1 MKKEKVVFESLEGEK
16 LSGNLHF
23 PADQKPHTFVIFA
36 HCFTCNKNF
45 KAVKNIAFGLT
56 QYGFAVL
63 SFDFT
68 GLGASEGNFED
79 TNFTSNLKDITAA
92 SNFLANHYMAPSL
105 LVGHSLGGAAVLM
118 AASQLESIKAV
129 ATIGAPS
136 EPEHVLHLIK
146 DKVNLVEKNGI
157 AEVNIGGRPFKIKAQ
172 FIEDLR
178 NDQKLK
184 SLESLRKALM
194 ILHSPQDKIVNISNA
209 KDIYLR
215 AHHPKS
221 FVSLDGADHLLENS
235 HDSVYAGQ
243 MIAVWANRY
252 LDKTEES
259 QLETDAQTVA
269 AIGPKEDQLTT
280 EIVSEGHH
288 LIADEP
294 EDIGGN
300 NYGPTPY
307 GLLTSALAA
316 CTAITL
322 RMYANHKGWPVEGVH
337 VHVSH
342 EKRHD
347 KDVKGEDNGD
357 GRISY
362 FDRSIEIKGELTN
375 NQIEKLIQI
384 ANKCPVHKT
393 LESDMK
399 VETKYL
405 PNTQT
410 KTD

>member
-1 MKKEKVVFESLEGEK
+1 MKKEKANFKTLDGVR
-16 LSGNLHF
+16 LSGNLHL
-23 PADQKPHTFVIFA
+23 PADQKAHTYAIFA

-45 KAVKNIAFGLT
+45 KAVKNIALGLT
-56 QYGFAVL
+56 QYGFGVL

-68 GLGASEGNFED
+68 GLGASEGSFED

-92 SNFLANHYMAPSL
+92 AQFLTEKYRAPKL

-118 AASQLESIKAV
+118 AASTLDSVKAV

-136 EPEHVLHLIK
+136 APEHVLNLIK
-146 DKVNLVEKNGI
+146 DKIDVVEENGS
-157 AEVNIGGRPFKIKAQ
+157 AEVNIGGRPFNIKAQ

-178 NDQKLK
+178 SEKGLQ
-184 SLESLRKALM
+184 SLEKLRKALM
-194 ILHSPQDKIVNISNA
+194 VLHSPQDKIVHITNA
-209 KDIYLR
+209 REIYAR

-221 FVSLDGADHLLENS
+221 FISLDGADHLLENS
-235 HDSVYAGQ
+235 KDSIYAGQ
-243 MIAVWANRY
+243 MVAVWASRY
-252 LDKTEES
+252 LDIEEKETIKTN
-259 QLETDAQTVA
+259 AQTVA
-269 AIGPKEDQLTT
+269 VIGSKEEQLTT

-300 NYGPTPY
+300 NYGPSPY

-322 RMYANHKGWPVEGVH
+322 RMYANHKGWPVEEVLVH
-337 VHVSH
+337 VNH

-347 KDVKGEDNGD
+347 EDVVNKDQGPGK
-357 GRISY
+357 IAF
-362 FDRSIEIKGELTN
+362 FDRSIEIKGDLSED
-375 NQIEKLIQI
+375 QINRLIQI

-393 LESDMK
+393 LESEIK
-399 VETKYL
+399 VKTEYKA
-405 PNTQT
+405 NTN
-410 KTD
+410 